1 MGDDAAAITK
11 FTLALRR
18 WYRQVLGWPRASPIA
33 AIHWEVDISNSLRLV
48 LGRAFPLFG
57 RLCAT
62 DLQTLA
68 LLCPQTCSFFMR
80 GTGAH
85 WCVLTPCSPPVA
97 VARWCSWEIGVR
109 LDRDVHHRLATVAS
123 DLHGFLVDVT
133 TDLRLPARDNAVCS
147 RNFPFAWSRL
157 WGLARWARSLCDR
170 SVRSKLI
177 GSPSNPCSSLKVL
190 YIFKADTCSS
200 HLLFASSGL
209 FDPPEHNTESE

>member
-18 WYRQVLGWPRASPIA
+18 WYRQVLGWHRASPIA

-62 DLQTLA
+62 DPAGSRSPLSTHTVR
-68 LLCPQTCSFFMR
+68 LCAGHLGPPVRPHPLFAASGRRSVVLPGNWCSLGSRFPPQT
-80 GTGAH
+80 A
-85 WCVLTPCSPPVA
+85 A
-97 VARWCSWEIGVR
+97 
-109 LDRDVHHRLATVAS
+109 
-123 DLHGFLVDVT
+123 DLHGVLVDVA
-133 TDLRLPARDNAVCS
+133 TD
-147 RNFPFAWSRL
+147 
-157 WGLARWARSLCDR
+157 LARWARPLCDR
-170 SVRSKLI
+170 SVCSKSI
-177 GSPSNPCSSLKVL
+177 GSPSDPCNSLKVL

-209 FDPPEHNTESE
+209 FNPPKHNTESE